1 MKNLILFL
9 LFLFSNIDLVAG
21 KVSAKQRREILKEQ
35 EARKLAKQK
44 KKKIPTKVGKKT
56 SNVKKLD
63 TPISDLTLLDSVDA
77 LVYSVEPEK
86 GQMNTGIIT
95 MQDCIRQGFD
105 GQQYSIDQMV
115 DFELMDQMAKNYK
128 IDVTTD
134 DINNHMRKNGLSQA
148 QVSHI
153 AKENW
158 FESVDDFYDL
168 IKKNFRGRRGMD
180 FQIMSQAVALES
192 EIKNYYDQNPIWLE
206 PAYFVETVFIPLE
219 GKAFEQLKK
228 EIVQKEK
235 RNKLSDL
242 DWDPVVKVIAS
253 EIGDNNKFIFD
264 LKVGQ
269 SYYKDAEDG
278 LLIYRLQNKEEK
290 RKQSF
295 EDRKKEISNKL
306 RMEKAIEAEKK
317 EIQNLRSNAL
327 IVKPENKI

>member
-128 IDVTTD
+128 IDVTT
-134 DINNHMRKNGLSQA
+134 
-148 QVSHI
+148 
-153 AKENW
+153 
-158 FESVDDFYDL
+158 
-168 IKKNFRGRRGMD
+168 
-180 FQIMSQAVALES
+180 
-192 EIKNYYDQNPIWLE
+192 
-206 PAYFVETVFIPLE
+206 
-219 GKAFEQLKK
+219 
-228 EIVQKEK
+228 
-235 RNKLSDL
+235 
-242 DWDPVVKVIAS
+242 
-253 EIGDNNKFIFD
+253 
-264 LKVGQ
+264 
-269 SYYKDAEDG
+269 
-278 LLIYRLQNKEEK
+278 
-290 RKQSF
+290 
-295 EDRKKEISNKL
+295 
-306 RMEKAIEAEKK
+306 
-317 EIQNLRSNAL
+317 
-327 IVKPENKI
+327 